1 MRKKLLSVL
10 MAGAMM
16 VTMCACGSKEAAGGA
31 AAGTAAGTTAGTTAG
46 TETAGAKTTETAAE
60 NGLQGM
66 LVGFSQ
72 CDNSSNWKIVET
84 ESIQEK
90 AKELGVNLI
99 YTDASGNIA
108 KQASDIED
116 MVSQGVKYLIV
127 APQEEDGLQ
136 SALKSA
142 MDAGIGVILVDRS
155 INGEAGSAYTTK
167 VMSDFVWEAEQVAK
181 RVIEVTGGTG
191 NVVII
196 QGTQGATS
204 TTERQKGFMD
214 AIAGTGL
221 KVISDQVANYSMP
234 KAQEVMEN
242 VLQAQG
248 SEIDIVYC
256 HGADMAM
263 GAIAAIKAAGFEPGK
278 DMQVVCIDASK
289 DAMEAIIAGELLCT
303 CSCSPDFGTVTF
315 ELVGKMAAGE
325 TVEASYVN
333 EDTLYD
339 ESNAD
344 VSLGY

>member
-1 MRKKLLSVL
+1 MKKRLVNVLL
-10 MAGAMM
+10 AGAMM
-16 VTMCACGSKEAAGGA
+16 ISMCACGSG
-31 AAGTAAGTTAGTTAG
+31 AGTDSQAAGTTGGNAAG
-46 TETAGAKTTETAAE
+46 TEAVEAAGSAAAGK
-60 NGLQGM
+60 GLEGM
-66 LVGFSQ
+66 TIGFSQ

-116 MVSQGVKYLIV
+116 MVSQGVEYIIV

-142 MDAGIGVILVDRS
+142 MDAGIGVILIDRS
-155 INGEAGSAYTTK
+155 INGEAGNAYTTK
-167 VMSDFVWEAEQVAK
+167 VMSDFVWEAEQVAQ
-181 RVIEVTGGTG
+181 RVIEVTGGEG

-214 AIAGTGL
+214 AIADTDL

-248 SEIDIVYC
+248 NDIDIVYC

-278 DMQVVCIDASK
+278 DMQVVCVDASK
-289 DAMEAIIAGELLCT
+289 DAMEALIAGELLCT
-303 CSCSPDFGTVTF
+303 CSCSPYFGEVTF
-315 ELVGKMAAGE
+315 DLIGKMAAGE
-325 TVEASYVN
+325 TVEASYIN

-339 ESNAD
+339 VNNAD